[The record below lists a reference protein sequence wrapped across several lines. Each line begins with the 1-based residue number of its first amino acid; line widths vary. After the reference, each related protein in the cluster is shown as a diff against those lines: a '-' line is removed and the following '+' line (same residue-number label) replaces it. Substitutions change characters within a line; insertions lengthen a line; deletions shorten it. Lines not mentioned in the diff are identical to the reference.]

1 MRERP
6 IIMCNYLHFLF
17 SFGAGTEAFSDTG
30 IEKGIASPK
39 LRLVNILS
47 QDKGMHL
54 VGT

>member
-1 MRERP
+1 
-6 IIMCNYLHFLF
+6 MCNYLHFLF